1 MVDNVIKSMIPT
13 IFEEAKVKREEI
25 KQRKLEK

>member
-25 KQRKLEK
+25 K